1 MKQLLTI
8 LFLMPLLWSC
18 LSDAVSDSGVSS
30 QRASEQGVADAA
42 ALCNDS
48 ISFTTHELHGI
59 ILAVRAREWQMRS
72 GGDNSAADAYIAAF
86 QKYLTENNSTLAS
99 EIF

>member
-8 LFLMPLLWSC
+8 LFLMPLMWSC
-18 LSDAVSDSGVSS
+18 SSDAASDSGVSS

-99 EIF
+99 GIF